1 MQEKPKLMSDSTRT
15 DGKAEIVMDYILSWC
30 LRRAGVNCSDEKPIL
45 YDYCRKMLGLL
56 LDIEMVDNVV
66 FKSVYTWKQSNDID
80 IWAEIEMECGGNV
93 EYHALL
99 IEDKYYSALH
109 NKAGTDKNQLEV
121 YKEAFDAYYDKKGA
135 EWKRHYAV
143 VTCLERESKN
153 FEKFYGAAADYG
165 FKVYSFYDMLGNK
178 KQYIDSESDIFNE
191 FWLRTW

>member
-80 IWAEIEMECGGNV
+80 IWAEIEMECGGDV

-121 YKEAFDAYYDKKGA
+121 YKKKFDNFYAQQTDEFHK
-135 EWKRHYAV
+135 HYALI
-143 VTCLERESKN
+143 TCISRTDPNFAMYDTAASFGFKTYTIYDLLGKEREYK
-153 FEKFYGAAADYG
+153 E
-165 FKVYSFYDMLGNK
+165 
-178 KQYIDSESDIFNE
+178 SESDIFNE
-191 FWLRTW
+191 FWFRW